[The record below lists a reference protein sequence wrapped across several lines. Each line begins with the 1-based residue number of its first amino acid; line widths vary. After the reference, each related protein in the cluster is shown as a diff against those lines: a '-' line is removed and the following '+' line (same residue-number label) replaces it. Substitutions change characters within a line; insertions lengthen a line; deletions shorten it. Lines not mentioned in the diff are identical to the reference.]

1 MPKALL
7 YGVPYDLFWHLN
19 PSKLI
24 PFRKAYEERLEQEE
38 RARWMNG
45 MYIMQAI
52 SACFGEKYPE
62 KPLFVLGNIS
72 TEQAQERAEHD
83 GYTQEEID
91 NAREALVMKLEIMEG
106 RNRRAKAREER
117 QRLREQQKQ
126 ESESE

>member
-1 MPKALL
+1 M
-7 YGVPYDLFWHLN
+7 PYDLFWHLN

-52 SACFGEKYPE
+52 SACFGGQYPE

-72 TEQAQERAEHD
+72 AEQAQERAEHD

-117 QRLREQQKQ
+117 QRLREQQNQ